1 MYLKYKGVDNMEK
14 KEFGTHISEMLNQNL
29 EALFNHILAMGGM
42 VERQMDNALQALG
55 SSDVD
60 KANEIILFDKMI
72 NDAEMEI
79 DHLCAR
85 VLARQQP
92 TASDLRLILVAIR
105 VAIDLERM
113 GDEIVKL
120 AKMVIAFDRINQ
132 VKCSEVEGYIE
143 LVDISSR
150 SNRMLKSALDDFAR
164 VSTDGASQIIAE
176 EELIDDVFAEVMSQL
191 KTSLKSK
198 PDCFECLME
207 MIIAL
212 RAAERVSDH
221 ARNIVE
227 SIVYLVNG
235 HDVRNMDEERL
246 QTLLTKLQA
255 EEG

>member
-1 MYLKYKGVDNMEK
+1 MQK

-42 VERQMDNALQALG
+42 VERQMDNAIQALG
-55 SSDVD
+55 ASDVN
-60 KANEIILFDKMI
+60 KAKEIILFDKVI

-79 DHLCAR
+79 DRLCAR

-113 GDEIVKL
+113 GDEVVKL

-132 VKCSEVEGYIE
+132 VKCSDVEGYIE
-143 LVDISSR
+143 LVDISNR
-150 SNRMLKSALDDFAR
+150 SNQMLKSALNSFAR
-164 VSTDGASQIIAE
+164 VSTEGASKIIAE
-176 EELIDDVFAEVMSQL
+176 EELIDGVFADIMQQL
-191 KTSLKSK
+191 RSSMQNQ
-198 PDCFECLME
+198 PECFECLME

-212 RAAERVSDH
+212 RASERVSDH

-235 HDVRNMDEERL
+235 QDVRNMDEDRL
-246 QTLLTKLQA
+246 QSLLAKLQA

>member
-1 MYLKYKGVDNMEK
+1 MEK
-14 KEFGTHISEMLNQNL
+14 KEFGTHISEMFNQNL

-42 VERQMDNALQALG
+42 VERQMDNAIQAMG
-55 SSDVD
+55 SSDVN
-60 KANEIILFDKMI
+60 KAKEIVLFDKMI
-72 NDAEMEI
+72 NEAEIEI
-79 DHLCAR
+79 DILCAR

-113 GDEIVKL
+113 GDEVVKL

-132 VKCSEVEGYIE
+132 VKCSDVEGYIE
-143 LVDISSR
+143 LVDISNR
-150 SNRMLKSALDDFAR
+150 SNQMLKSALDAFAR
-164 VSTDGASQIIAE
+164 VSIVGVSEIIAE
-176 EELIDDVFAEVMSQL
+176 EERIDAVFAEVMMQL
-191 KTSLKSK
+191 KSSMQSK
-198 PDCFECLME
+198 PDCFECFME
-207 MIIAL
+207 MIVAL

-235 HDVRNMDEERL
+235 QDVRNIDEDRL
-246 QTLLTKLQA
+246 QSLLTKLQA